1 MTSIITE
8 KTVQNI
14 IGKRKREI
22 HKGDCGRI
30 MIAAGSLGMAGA
42 AILAARSALRAGS
55 GLVRTAIPLS
65 LFPIVQVGVPEA
77 TCIERHLP
85 MQGLADY
92 DAICVGPGLGEEK
105 DAIDFVKEL
114 LVSYEKT
121 LIVDADGLNIIAH
134 NDLFE
139 LLRARAERCPERL
152 VLTPHM
158 GEAARLLAAAGTP
171 LATRP
176 CAARPAPA
184 APSAPQQPAAPAAP
198 SAPQKPDA
206 LTDLPAS
213 QQAETHAAAGTPLAT
228 RPCAAR
234 PAPAAP
240 SGSQQP
246 AAPAAPSTS
255 KQSDALTAL
264 PASQQSDTP
273 PADAFDFSS
282 TASAEDREKIADAL
296 VQKTGA
302 IIILKGAGTLVAAP
316 GRKTYTN
323 TTGNPGM
330 ATAGSGDVLSGII
343 TSLAGQRR
351 QTDVLFAP
359 DFEPEMKAPGGL
371 TAPGYNQEMQVA
383 QNTPAAGKAPQAEE
397 KAPQPGRIGAFA
409 AAIAG
414 VYIHGLA
421 ADLAAA
427 ELGEYGLTAGD
438 IAHYTAYAIKK
449 ILSED

>member
-1 MTSIITE
+1 MASIITE

-14 IGKRKREI
+14 IGRRKKEI

-77 TCIERHLP
+77 TCVERRLP
-85 MQGLADY
+85 IQNLADF

-105 DAIDFVKEL
+105 ESIDFVKEL
-114 LVSYEKT
+114 LISYEKT
-121 LIVDADGLNIIAH
+121 LVVDADGLNIIAR
-134 NDLFE
+134 NNFFE
-139 LLRARAERCPERL
+139 LLRRRGELYPARTI
-152 VLTPHM
+152 LTPHM
-158 GEAARLLAAAGTP
+158 GEARRLLAAVGTP

-176 CAARPAPA
+176 GDASLAPT
-184 APSAPQQPAAPAAP
+184 
-198 SAPQKPDA
+198 A
-206 LTDLPAS
+206 LSAS
-213 QQAETHAAAGTPLAT
+213 QQVETLRDRSA
-228 RPCAAR
+228 
-234 PAPAAP
+234 
-240 SGSQQP
+240 SQQP
-246 AAPAAPSTS
+246 ETPTDLS
-255 KQSDALTAL
+255 
-264 PASQQSDTP
+264 ASQQSETP
-273 PADAFDFSS
+273 TDLSVSQQSDVPTALSESQQPDALSADAFDFSS

-302 IIILKGAGTLVAAP
+302 IIVLKGAGTLVAAP
-316 GRKTYTN
+316 GRQTYTN

-351 QTDVLFAP
+351 QTGKDFAP
-359 DFEPEMKAPGGL
+359 DCEPKLRTQQNNLAPARIDAFE
-371 TAPGYNQEMQVA
+371 
-383 QNTPAAGKAPQAEE
+383 
-397 KAPQPGRIGAFA
+397 

-421 ADLAAA
+421 GDLAAA
-427 ELGEYGLTAGD
+427 ELGEYGVTAGD
-438 IAHYTAYAIKK
+438 IALYTAYAIKK
-449 ILSED
+449 ILSEV